1 MFPIT
6 RRTITESSILM
17 IPFADLQ
24 SQYRSIK
31 GEIDAAVGRVLD
43 SAQFI
48 LGEEV
53 AAFER
58 DFAQYCHASETVAVN
73 SGTSALH
80 LALLAAG
87 IGPGD
92 EVITVPFTFVA
103 TVSAIGYTGAR
114 AVFVDIEPEYFT
126 IDPAKI
132 EAAITPRT
140 RAIMPVHLYGQ
151 PADMDP
157 ILDIASRHRLVVIED
172 AAQAHGAEYHG
183 RRCGSLAEIAGFSFY
198 PGKNLGA
205 YGEGGGVTTTRA
217 DVAKTCRTLRDWGQ
231 EKRYEHRVKGFNY
244 RMDGIQGA
252 ILRVKLRHLEA
263 WTEKRR
269 QVAAWYA
276 ETLDPESVRL
286 PKVRPGCRH
295 VYHVFAVRADDRE
308 TLREVLGKQGI
319 QTGIHYPIP
328 VHLQPAHADLGYH
341 AGDFP
346 NAEAAAREV
355 LSLPLFPE
363 MSRDQV
369 ETVASAVSAAA
380 RV

>member
-1 MFPIT
+1 
-6 RRTITESSILM
+6 M
-17 IPFADLQ
+17 IPYVDLKA
-24 SQYRSIK
+24 QYRSIK
-31 GEIDAAVGRVLD
+31 NEIDAAVIRVLE
-43 SAQFI
+43 STQFV

-58 DFAQYCHASETVAVN
+58 EFAGYCQASEAIAVN

-87 IGPGD
+87 IGAGD

-103 TVSAIGYTGAR
+103 TVSAIGYTGATP
-114 AVFVDIEPEYFT
+114 VFVDIEPDYFT
-126 IDPAKI
+126 MDPSKI

-157 ILDIASRHRLVVIED
+157 ILEIARRRGLTVIED
-172 AAQAHGAEYHG
+172 SAQAHGAEYHG

-205 YGEGGGVTTTRA
+205 YGEGGAVTTTRV
-217 DVAKTCRTLRDWGQ
+217 DVAATCRTLRDWGQ

-263 WTEKRR
+263 WTGQRR
-269 QVAAWYA
+269 QVAQWYA
-276 ETLDPESVRL
+276 EALDPEGVRI
-286 PKVRPGCRH
+286 PKARPGCRH
-295 VYHVFAVRADDRE
+295 VYHVYAVRSDGRDK
-308 TLREVLGKQGI
+308 LRDELGKQGI

-341 AGDFP
+341 TGDFP
-346 NAEAAAREV
+346 VAEAVARDV
-355 LSLPLFPE
+355 LSLPIFPE
-363 MSRDQV
+363 MTREQV
-369 ETVASAVSAAA
+369 QAVAVAVSGA